1 MPCLP
6 TFHRSALHRAGLSL
20 LMVATAA
27 GLLMGGEP
35 AFAQADAAAKDAPLD
50 KFINLDAKDTATKL
64 EVITQTLY
72 EHEQRMI
79 ALNFAIEYA
88 GRVQMKF
95 VQYPAADKSLVP
107 GYVFRSAKPV
117 AGKRPALVIVH
128 GGFHERFNVEWFPMI
143 ELAVARGYVV
153 IFPEYRGSRGY
164 GANHYRNDYGNTDR
178 ADVLSA
184 ADYLARQPDV
194 DAERLG
200 IIGES
205 RGGMVTLLAIE
216 RAPKKFKAAV
226 DIVGLTDFVAYMGY
240 KPEYRRQEVA
250 KESPS
255 FKGQLPFENLGAYM
269 EASPI
274 NNVDAIETPLL
285 VLATTGDKIAPL
297 QLHTGRLLDAL
308 KARGKT
314 FEAKIYDDAPGGHI
328 FMHGDSPEREDA
340 TRRIFEFVGRLLKP

>member
-1 MPCLP
+1 MNLLVRFLQRCRP
-6 TFHRSALHRAGLSL
+6 RSL
-20 LMVATAA
+20 LAACLVVAAHAA
-27 GLLMGGEP
+27 L
-35 AFAQADAAAKDAPLD
+35 AQAEAPPKDGPLD
-50 KFINLDAKDTATKL
+50 KFINLDAKDTATRL
-64 EVITQTLY
+64 EVVTQTLY

-79 ALNFAIEYA
+79 ALGFAIEYA
-88 GRVQMKF
+88 GRVQIRS
-95 VQYPAADKSLVP
+95 VLYPAADKSLIP
-107 GYVFRSAKPV
+107 GYVFRAARPQ
-117 AGKRPALVIVH
+117 AGRRPALVVVH
-128 GGFHERFNVEWFPMI
+128 GGFHERFNTEWFPLI
-143 ELAVARGYVV
+143 EQAVARGYVV

-164 GANHYRNDYGNTDR
+164 GANHYKNDYGVTDR

-194 DAERLG
+194 DAGRLG

-216 RAPKKFKAAV
+216 RAPRRFKVAV

-250 KESPS
+250 HEGASL
-255 FKGQLPFENLGAYM
+255 KGQMPFENLAAYM
-269 EASPI
+269 DISPV
-274 NNVDAIETPLL
+274 NHVDAIETPLL
-285 VLATTGDKIAPL
+285 ILATTGDKIAPL
-297 QLHTGRLLDAL
+297 QLHTGRLIDAL

-340 TRRIFEFVGRLLKP
+340 TRRLFEFVGRHLSP